1 MKLSQLVQGLDF
13 TLDAGSLDVE
23 ISALEY
29 DSRKVVPG
37 GLFVCL
43 TGFQTDGHDYIP
55 KALKAGA
62 AALVVEREVP
72 VPEGTAVLR
81 VEDSRAA
88 LALLAA
94 AWFGHP
100 AEEMFIIGLTGT
112 KGKTT
117 TAHMLKA
124 ILEAA
129 GHKVGMIGTIGAM
142 IGQERVETK
151 NTTPES
157 YELHSLFRRMADA
170 GCSQVVMEASSQ
182 GFKLRRTAGV
192 QFDIG
197 VFLNLSPDHIGPG
210 EHESFEE
217 YLQCKRLMFRQC
229 RQGLVN
235 IDDEHCQEVTA
246 GALCPLRTLS
256 MSQPADYRAG
266 EVREERRPGFL
277 GSRFTA
283 SGPVSGEFLLN
294 MPGRFNVEN
303 ALAALAA
310 ADLAGTGREAVARG
324 LETVQVKGRTQVI
337 PTPGHYTL
345 LIDYAHNAVSM
356 ENLLSMLRAYNPHRL
371 ICLFGGG
378 GNRSRLRRYDMGEMS
393 AKYADLTVLTMDN
406 PRDEEVEAINED
418 IKVGLARHNGKYVT
432 IPDRAGAIRWVMDQA
447 QEGDII
453 ALIGKGHEEYQEIK
467 GVKHFFSEEQVALEH
482 LASGGAAG
490 QG

>member
-62 AALVVEREVP
+62 AALVVEREAS
-72 VPEGTAVLR
+72 VPEGVAVVR

-170 GCSQVVMEASSQ
+170 GCSHVVMEASSQ

-235 IDDEHCQEVTA
+235 IVDEHCQ
-246 GALCPLRTLS
+246 
-256 MSQPADYRAG
+256 
-266 EVREERRPGFL
+266 
-277 GSRFTA
+277 
-283 SGPVSGEFLLN
+283 
-294 MPGRFNVEN
+294 
-303 ALAALAA
+303 
-310 ADLAGTGREAVARG
+310 
-324 LETVQVKGRTQVI
+324 
-337 PTPGHYTL
+337 
-345 LIDYAHNAVSM
+345 
-356 ENLLSMLRAYNPHRL
+356 
-371 ICLFGGG
+371 
-378 GNRSRLRRYDMGEMS
+378 
-393 AKYADLTVLTMDN
+393 
-406 PRDEEVEAINED
+406 
-418 IKVGLARHNGKYVT
+418 
-432 IPDRAGAIRWVMDQA
+432 
-447 QEGDII
+447 
-453 ALIGKGHEEYQEIK
+453 
-467 GVKHFFSEEQVALEH
+467 
-482 LASGGAAG
+482 
-490 QG
+490 

>member
-170 GCSQVVMEASSQ
+170 GCSHVVMEASSQ

-303 ALAALAA
+303 ALAARQTWRAP
-310 ADLAGTGREAVARG
+310 AGR
-324 LETVQVKGRTQVI
+324 LW
-337 PTPGHYTL
+337 PGGWK
-345 LIDYAHNAVSM
+345 
-356 ENLLSMLRAYNPHRL
+356 P
-371 ICLFGGG
+371 F
-378 GNRSRLRRYDMGEMS
+378 RSR
-393 AKYADLTVLTMDN
+393 
-406 PRDEEVEAINED
+406 
-418 IKVGLARHNGKYVT
+418 
-432 IPDRAGAIRWVMDQA
+432 AGP
-447 QEGDII
+447 
-453 ALIGKGHEEYQEIK
+453 K
-467 GVKHFFSEEQVALEH
+467 
-482 LASGGAAG
+482 
-490 QG
+490 

>member
-1 MKLSQLVQGLDF
+1 MKLSQLVKGMEY
-13 TLDAGSLDVE
+13 TLKAGSLDVE

-37 GLFVCL
+37 SLFVCL

-55 KALKAGA
+55 KALEAGA
-62 AALVVEREVP
+62 AALVVEREVS
-72 VPEGTAVLR
+72 VPEGIAVVR
-81 VEDSRAA
+81 VADSRAA
-88 LALLAA
+88 LALLSA

-100 AEEMFIIGLTGT
+100 AEEMTVIGLTGT

-129 GHKVGMIGTIGAM
+129 GHKVGMIGTIGAV
-142 IGQERVETK
+142 IAGEKVPTK

-170 GCSQVVMEASSQ
+170 GCDYVVMEASSQ
-182 GFKLRRTAGV
+182 GFKLRRTAGI

-197 VFLNLSPDHIGPG
+197 VFLNLSSDHIGPG

-217 YLQCKRLMFRQC
+217 YLHCKSLMFRQC
-229 RQGLVN
+229 RRGLVN
-235 IDDEHCQEVTA
+235 LDDEHTQAVTA
-246 GALCPLRTLS
+246 GALCPLTTFS
-256 MSQPADYRAG
+256 MSREADYRAG
-266 EVREERRPGFL
+266 DIAEVRRPGFL
-277 GSRFTA
+277 GSRFDV
-283 SGPVSGEFLLN
+283 SGPMSGEFLLD

-310 ADLAGTGREAVARG
+310 ADMAGIGREAVAKG
-324 LETVQVKGRTQVI
+324 LETVQVKGRTQII

-356 ENLLSMLRAYNPHRL
+356 ENLLSMLRSYGPSRL

-378 GNRSRLRRYDMGEMS
+378 GNRARQRRYDMGEMS

-418 IKVGLARHNGKYVT
+418 IKVGLARHDGKYIT
-432 IPDRAGAIRWVMDQA
+432 IPDRADAIRWLLDQA
-447 QEGDII
+447 RDGDII
-453 ALIGKGHEEYQEIK
+453 ALIGKGHEEYQEIR
-467 GVKHFFSEEQVALEH
+467 GVKHFFSEEQVALDY
-482 LASGGAAG
+482 LAAKDRK
-490 QG
+490 

>member
-1 MKLSQLVQGLDF
+1 MV
-13 TLDAGSLDVE
+13 T
-23 ISALEY
+23 I
-29 DSRKVVPG
+29 
-37 GLFVCL
+37 
-43 TGFQTDGHDYIP
+43 
-55 KALKAGA
+55 A
-62 AALVVEREVP
+62 AE
-72 VPEGTAVLR
+72 
-81 VEDSRAA
+81 
-88 LALLAA
+88 
-94 AWFGHP
+94 
-100 AEEMFIIGLTGT
+100 
-112 KGKTT
+112 
-117 TAHMLKA
+117 
-124 ILEAA
+124 
-129 GHKVGMIGTIGAM
+129 
-142 IGQERVETK
+142 
-151 NTTPES
+151 
-157 YELHSLFRRMADA
+157 
-170 GCSQVVMEASSQ
+170 
-182 GFKLRRTAGV
+182 
-192 QFDIG
+192 
-197 VFLNLSPDHIGPG
+197 G

-418 IKVGLARHNGKYVT
+418 IKVGLARHDGKYVT
-432 IPDRAGAIRWVMDQA
+432 IPDRADAIRWVMDQA

>member
-170 GCSQVVMEASSQ
+170 GCSHVVMEASSQ

-266 EVREERRPGFL
+266 EVREERRPDFL

-324 LETVQVKGRTQVI
+324 LETVRVKGRTQVI

>member
-1 MKLSQLVQGLDF
+1 MKLETLLKNLEY
-13 TLDAGSLDVE
+13 TLDAGSLDTE

-37 GLFVCL
+37 SLFVCL
-43 TGFQTDGHDYIP
+43 TGFQADGHDYIP
-55 KALKAGA
+55 KALEAGA
-62 AALVVEREVP
+62 SALVVEREVK
-72 VPEGTAVLR
+72 VPEGVAVAR
-81 VEDSRAA
+81 VADSRTA

-100 AEEMFIIGLTGT
+100 AEEMTVIGLTGT

-129 GHKVGMIGTIGAM
+129 GHKVGMIGTIGAV
-142 IGQERVETK
+142 IAGEKVKTK

-157 YELHSLFRRMADA
+157 YELHALFRRMADA
-170 GCSQVVMEASSQ
+170 GCDYVVMEASSQ
-182 GFKLRRTAGV
+182 GFKLRRTAGIR
-192 QFDIG
+192 FDIG

-217 YLQCKRLMFRQC
+217 YLHCKSLLIRQC
-229 RQGLVN
+229 GRGLVN
-235 IDDEHCQEVTA
+235 IDDGHWREVTA
-246 GALCPLRTLS
+246 GALCPLTTFSLKGEG
-256 MSQPADYRAG
+256 DYRAG
-266 EVREERRPGFL
+266 DVAEERRPGFL
-277 GSRFTA
+277 GSRFA
-283 SGPVSGEFLLN
+283 VSGALEGEFLLN
-294 MPGRFNVEN
+294 MPGRFNVDN

-310 ADLAGTGREAVARG
+310 ADMAGVGREAIARG
-324 LETVQVKGRTQVI
+324 LETVRVKGRTQLL

-356 ENLLSMLRAYNPHRL
+356 ENLLSMLRSYRPHRL

-418 IKVGLARHNGKYVT
+418 IKVGLARHDGKYIS
-432 IPDRAGAIRWVMDQA
+432 IPDRAEAIRWVIDNA
-447 QEGDII
+447 REGDII
-453 ALIGKGHEEYQEIK
+453 ALIGKGHEEYQEIR
-467 GVKHFFSEEQVALEH
+467 GVKHFFSEEQVVLEY
-482 LASGGAAG
+482 LAKP
-490 QG
+490 